1 MSRERLFLDAN
12 FIAGYLNSRDQHHES
27 AKSLMPRIKGATEV
41 FVTEAILIEVG
52 NLLHST
58 HREQAA
64 QFIAAC
70 YTTDN
75 ITVISV
81 DTALLLRA
89 LGFYRER
96 SDKHWGLTDCISFI
110 VMRDRKILAAATA
123 DSDFQQA
130 GFRALMLEP

>member
-1 MSRERLFLDAN
+1 MSGERLFLDAN
-12 FIAGYLNSRDQHHES
+12 FVAGYLNSRDQHHTS
-27 AKSLMPRIKGATEV
+27 AKNLMPRIKGATEV
-41 FVTEAILIEVG
+41 LVTEAILIEVG

-64 QFIAAC
+64 QFIASC

-75 ITVISV
+75 ITVIPV
-81 DTALLLRA
+81 DTVLLLRA
-89 LGFYRER
+89 LDFYRER

-130 GFRALMLEP
+130 GFRALMLE